1 LDLRVGTST
10 AARPV
15 KALMV
20 LTPAGPT
27 ARQVQVRMPG
37 VLTVIRLVAAIR
49 VPSILVAAE
58 AAVLGSTTALPEVGV
73 VAASDP

>member
-1 LDLRVGTST
+1 LDPRVGTST

-49 VPSILVAAE
+49 VPSILVAA

>member
-1 LDLRVGTST
+1 LDPGVGTST

-49 VPSILVAAE
+49 VPSILVAA